1 MSMLQRPFVKTPSAA
16 ADSLAVAGALMDA
29 SHQPLLLFDSDLRL
43 VTASRAFRTA
53 YGWLQAEDGRA
64 LEEFGGG
71 WDTPQVRSLL
81 EGAFS
86 NGRQAVADE
95 TNLVRE
101 GEPPRRLVLKAQE
114 VAYGAAPG
122 RWVLLALEDVTQA
135 RAAEAQLAVLA
146 LEKDELLVERGM
158 LMREMQHRIANS
170 LQIIAS
176 VLQIKARGAGS
187 DESRSQLRD
196 AHQRVMSV
204 AAVQRHLELG
214 AGEVEVGP
222 YLEKLCQ
229 SLESAMADE
238 RRTTRLTVRCDPA
251 IVTSHEVT
259 SLGLIVAE
267 LVMNAFKYAFPDGR
281 EGRVDVAY
289 EAASQGWSLSVTDNG
304 AGRVPPMEGQRVG
317 LGTGVV
323 NALARQLGARVEL
336 SSAEPGSRTAIVEV
350 RAAVDAGVAEAVV

>member
-1 MSMLQRPFVKTPSAA
+1 MSNPRRQSAETMPAPSR
-16 ADSLAVAGALMDA
+16 SLGVAGALMDA
-29 SHQPLLLFDSDLRL
+29 SHQPLLLFDEQLRL

-53 YGWLQAEDGRA
+53 YGWLQAEDGSA
-64 LEEFGGG
+64 LEDFGGG
-71 WDTPQVRSLL
+71 WDTPQVRNLL

-86 NGRQAVADE
+86 NGREAVAGE
-95 TNLVRE
+95 TDLVRT

-122 RWVLLALEDVTQA
+122 RWVLLALEDVTQS
-135 RAAEAQLAVLA
+135 RAAEAKLAILA

-176 VLQIKARGAGS
+176 VLQIKARGAAT
-187 DESRSQLRD
+187 DESRGQLRD
-196 AHQRVMSV
+196 AHLRVMAV

-222 YLEKLCQ
+222 YLTKLCE

-238 RRTTRLTVRCDPA
+238 RRITTLSVRADTA
-251 IVTSHEVT
+251 VVSSREVT

-281 EGRVDVAY
+281 EGRVEVAY
-289 EAASQGWSLSVTDNG
+289 DMAPDGWALSVTDNG
-304 AGRVPPMEGQRVG
+304 IGRLPAEPGHRVG

-323 NALARQLGARVEL
+323 NALARQLGATVEL
-336 SSAEPGSRTAIVEV
+336 AGADPGLRVTIAQVC
-350 RAAVDAGVAEAVV
+350 AAPEAGAGELLS